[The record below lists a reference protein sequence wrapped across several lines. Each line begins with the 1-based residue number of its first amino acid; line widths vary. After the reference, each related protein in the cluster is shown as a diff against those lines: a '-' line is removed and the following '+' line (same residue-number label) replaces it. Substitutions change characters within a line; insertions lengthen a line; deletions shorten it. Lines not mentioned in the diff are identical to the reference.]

1 MAARAGICIASCCAV
16 SPAARWAAGSR
27 RGRARR
33 GDRAA
38 ACEYLGARLCVPERA
53 LRPRAQSLAL
63 GAAGAFLVG
72 AAASL
77 LVFALF
83 TKCAAFTIHTLAGN
97 CFFACALCFCVFY
110 NGWHLLAA
118 ADAPVALHASRVLLL
133 GGLLAS
139 TVAEFVIGSHAFM
152 SHYAMHG
159 WFVNQWVVV
168 SLLLAQLA
176 LVQIDFLREK
186 LLGLTFADA
195 GDASTRAPRPRPP
208 RRDRRRRAAARRR
221 RRAARG
227 AWTARSKTTS
237 RRENPSAAPAAREEP
252 ERAVDESARRPESS
266 PVARARPTP
275 HVRMPP
281 ASTPTSTSSRHSA
294 VSAAALGIAGALADG
309 GASSASPAGG
319 CTSIMLSRWRAS
331 AAAARA
337 CSHVSCR

>member
-1 MAARAGICIASCCAV
+1 MRRLSDESRKRIRETSLLPTWAGLSATITVAVVTALFYTVSDRCSGDVVARAGICIASYMCCEPGRAV
-16 SPAARWAAGSR
+16 GAAGLSL
-27 RGRARR
+27 
-33 GDRAA
+33 AA
-38 ACEYLGARLCVPERA
+38 ALVAATARPLGEYLGSRLCVPDRA

-195 GDASTRAPRPRPP
+195 GDAEYAGATPPATAASRPL
-208 RRDRRRRAAARRR
+208 AAAPPPADDG
-221 RRAARG
+221 RAARG
-227 AWTARSKTTS
+227 ALDRAVEDDVAPREPERPPPPPAR
-237 RRENPSAAPAAREEP
+237 EP
-252 ERAVDESARRPESS
+252 ERAVDESAPLRVKPSRT
-266 PVARARPTP
+266 RARPTP
-275 HVRMPP
+275 KRY
-281 ASTPTSTSSRHSA
+281 ASDLYP
-294 VSAAALGIAGALADG
+294 
-309 GASSASPAGG
+309 
-319 CTSIMLSRWRAS
+319 
-331 AAAARA
+331 
-337 CSHVSCR
+337 